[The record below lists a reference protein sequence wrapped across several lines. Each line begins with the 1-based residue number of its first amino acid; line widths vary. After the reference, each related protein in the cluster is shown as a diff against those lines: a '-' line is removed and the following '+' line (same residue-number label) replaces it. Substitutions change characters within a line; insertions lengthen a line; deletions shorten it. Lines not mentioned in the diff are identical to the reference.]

1 MAKKIKFYGV
11 FAVKSVDKELNNSK
25 FVKLMTDTLGLPKL
39 QKKQFAVFVFDNELE
54 QVDNMSDIICMNKD
68 SEAIAIEAT
77 SREDFLEQVK
87 KLKAKYEEEEAE
99 TVEEAL
105 FDVVLREVNN
115 QEKLLTVKTIKKT
128 LGIGLK
134 EAKDLFDDAP
144 SKLAEK
150 VNFKEADHIA
160 RTISSNCHCAI
171 EVKEADE
178 DEQEEPTNTCAPS
191 YPD

>member
-1 MAKKIKFYGV
+1 MAKKIKYYGV
-11 FAVKSVDKELNNSK
+11 FAVKTLGESDSK
-25 FVKLMTDTLGLPKL
+25 LAKLMTDTLGLPKL
-39 QKKQFAVFVFDNELE
+39 QKKQFATFVFDNELE
-54 QVDNMSDIICMNKD
+54 QVDSMSDVICMNKGA
-68 SEAIAIEAT
+68 EAIAIEAT

-115 QEKLLTVKTIKKT
+115 QEKLLTVKLVKET

-134 EAKDLFDDAP
+134 EAKDLVYDAP

-150 VNFKEADHIA
+150 VNLNEADHIA

-171 EVKEADE
+171 EIREADE
-178 DEQEEPTNTCAPS
+178 DEQEEPTNTCAPNHS
-191 YPD
+191 N